1 MPTETQSLAPR
12 LVPRADWQTKAR
24 GTNADEYDIYRQC
37 ADDGKG
43 GDITRPGEKLLTYDE
58 WLAA

>member
-1 MPTETQSLAPR
+1 MKTKDKPPR